1 MRRKAVTIRDVAK
14 KAGVGV
20 STVSYV
26 LNGNDDHVGPG
37 TREQIL
43 AVVRELNYR
52 PNAIARSMVKQKTA
66 TIGLIINEL
75 SNPLFVPVT
84 EGVEAVLKTQ
94 GYQIILASAN
104 DIEAEISAIETLRA
118 QQVDGFIFMSL
129 SVHYPEAHLKR
140 LTEEGVPFVVINRDL
155 DDPEIN
161 QIKLD
166 DVGAG
171 QIATQHLIDLGHTRI
186 ATISGPMDV
195 RRSAVDRHQGWL
207 NALEANG
214 LTVKPEWIVSSLF
227 SYEGGFIAAKQLLS
241 QIQGAA
247 DGPTALFTANESIA
261 VGALKALQEAGW
273 HVPDDLAL
281 VTIGDPPF
289 AAYTIPALTTL
300 ALPVVEAGRI
310 GASILMEWLREGKPA
325 QPQLINLGFTLNIR
339 ESCGANK
346 RSLS

>member
-1 MRRKAVTIRDVAK
+1 
-14 KAGVGV
+14 
-20 STVSYV
+20 
-26 LNGNDDHVGPG
+26 
-37 TREQIL
+37 
-43 AVVRELNYR
+43 
-52 PNAIARSMVKQKTA
+52 MVKQKTA

-75 SNPLFVPVT
+75 RNQLFVPVI
-84 EGVEAVLKTQ
+84 EGVESVLKTQ

-214 LTVKPEWIVSSLF
+214 LPVEQERVDSSRF
-227 SYEGGFIAAKQLLS
+227 SYE
-241 QIQGAA
+241 
-247 DGPTALFTANESIA
+247 DGNEHANTHIS
-261 VGALKALQEAGW
+261 
-273 HVPDDLAL
+273 
-281 VTIGDPPF
+281 T
-289 AAYTIPALTTL
+289 
-300 ALPVVEAGRI
+300 
-310 GASILMEWLREGKPA
+310 M
-325 QPQLINLGFTLNIR
+325 R
-339 ESCGANK
+339 ESAICPTT
-346 RSLS
+346 